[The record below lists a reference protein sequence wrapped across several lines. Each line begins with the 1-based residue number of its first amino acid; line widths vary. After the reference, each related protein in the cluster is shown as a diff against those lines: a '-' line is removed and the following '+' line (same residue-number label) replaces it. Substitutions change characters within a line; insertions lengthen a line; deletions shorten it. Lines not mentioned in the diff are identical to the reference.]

1 MENVEILKSV
11 LSEDTYNKVV
21 EETGKCKIKLC
32 DLSSGEFVSKSKYDA
47 LETQLVNT
55 QGLLETK
62 TKDYDTLQSKA
73 GDNQALKDEIESL
86 KTAHAEQT
94 ENLKKDYEAQLKKN
108 TVATRIISDY
118 RPKDVN
124 DIMAHIDLDKIT
136 IKDDEI
142 SGLSDQVDVLKEN
155 KAYYFEDTTSKA
167 TGFNH
172 GGAEPPQ
179 DDFIKGFNS

>member
-11 LSEDTYNKVV
+11 LSEETYNKVV
-21 EETGKCKIKLC
+21 EETSKCKIKLG

-47 LETQLVNT
+47 LETQLTNT
-55 QGLLETK
+55 QNLLETK

-136 IKDDEI
+136 IKDDES
-142 SGLSDQVDVLKEN
+142 SGLADQGDVLKEN